1 VDEGSVVNINMW
13 LQQNLRN
20 WKKLKT
26 ETRASRGY
34 RKGVK
39 GPFPLSEDFTAMS
52 DQRCKM
58 SLFYNNL

>member
-1 VDEGSVVNINMW
+1 MW